1 MNNIIR
7 WFVKNHV
14 ATNLIM
20 LFIIVSGIIGYNVI
34 GKIAFPSVG
43 TDTISISVSYLGAGP
58 REVEDRILIPI
69 EEAVFGTE
77 GVKRIRGRA
86 REGSG
91 SVTIEVLEGHD
102 VEDVLT
108 RIKARV
114 DTINTFPRQ
123 SERPRVS
130 RRFFSSQIRNMS
142 LYGDLGEKELK
153 LLGRQIRDKLA
164 AIPGAEMTRLDGVKG
179 YEISVEMTE
188 NALQKFDLTYEQVAR
203 AISNYSGNMPAGSID
218 GNAGQTTLVIR
229 GQAYVKADFE
239 KIPVIKRP
247 DGTSVLLKDVAT
259 VVDGFTDDRFRLRH
273 NGKNT
278 VLIFVSSNVTPDV
291 VKLSEKIQKVID
303 EEIIPNLPKGV
314 YLETWFD
321 TAEIFESRLD
331 MLLNNG
337 MTGLLLVFVGLLLF
351 LSPSLAAWVTVGIA
365 VSFLGCF
372 MILPQT
378 TIPLSMISLFSF
390 ILILGIVVDDAIIIG
405 ESIHREN
412 QRGHFGA
419 EGAIIGTEKVAK
431 PVIISA
437 LTTMIFFAPM
447 AFLPGAMGK
456 IVLAIPMVVVICLAF
471 SIFESLFIL
480 PSHLR
485 HNGEKHQGVF
495 SRIMGYIFPDR
506 IKNSIGRF
514 FKASFGRIIK
524 FVQGY
529 SNRFMKYLIFTLYR
543 PFLDK
548 ILRNKLVTMLIV
560 SVVCIWIG
568 ASSMLLKTSFF
579 PNVTMNFIQATIE
592 FPAGSPYHIIE
603 EGTRELEKSSELLIA
618 ELKEEFPDFK
628 VVEGLLTWAS
638 NRGSRA
644 RAFLIFNPKKMDVLD
659 VEKFGARWRELTK
672 KLPDMKS
679 VSFSSS
685 NGGGGEESL
694 QLMLRSKNSEQI
706 EAMGKDVKEAFKK
719 YSGLYNISDSGDT
732 ASMEAVLSLKDG
744 AANMGLS
751 LSDLSSQIRYAFYG
765 REVQRVARGTDT
777 VKVMVRM
784 PTKERR
790 SFDTLNNLRIR
801 TASGE
806 SIPFNTVADI
816 KYQPAF
822 TSIIR
827 TDRERTLTILANAK
841 NKEVDINEILKEI
854 KAEYFDA
861 WRKKYPD
868 VRTSLEGDQK
878 EQADTNTSMI
888 IGFIAALFAIY
899 ALLAVAF
906 SSYFQPFLILT
917 AIPFAYFGA
926 IIGHHITG
934 KELSL
939 MSFMGIIAA
948 SGVVVNDNLVLV
960 DYINKLRK
968 RGYGYLK
975 AIEVAAEERFR
986 PIFLT
991 SFTTFIG
998 LLPIM
1003 FETSIQAQFLIPTVV
1018 ALAFGVAFAT
1028 IATLIMV
1035 PIMYYMM
1042 ASVGEWYG
1050 RGRGA
1055 KVVDRNHTPAV
1066 GAVVSSAE

>member
-1 MNNIIR
+1 MNKIIG

-20 LFIIVSGIIGYNVI
+20 LFIIVGGIIGYNVI

-43 TDTISISVSYLGAGP
+43 SDRINIGVSYLGAGP
-58 REVEDRILIPI
+58 REVENRILIPI
-69 EEAVFGTE
+69 EEAIFGTE
-77 GVKRIRGRA
+77 GIKRIRGRA
-86 REGSG
+86 SEGYG
-91 SVTIEVLEGHD
+91 RVTVEVLEGHD

-108 RIKARV
+108 RIKSRV
-114 DTINTFPRQ
+114 DTINTFPRL
-123 SERPRVS
+123 SERPQVS
-130 RRFFSSQIRNMS
+130 RIFFSSQIMNMS
-142 LYGDLGEKELK
+142 LYGDLSEKDLK
-153 LLGRQIRDKLA
+153 TLGRQVRDRLA
-164 AIPGAEMTRLDGVKG
+164 AVPGAEMTRLDGVKS
-179 YEISVEMTE
+179 YEISIEMSE
-188 NALQKFDLTYEQVAR
+188 DALQKFELTYDQVAR
-203 AISNYSGNMPAGSID
+203 AISSYSGNMPAGSID
-218 GNAGQTTLVIR
+218 SKAGKTTLVIR
-229 GQAYVKADFE
+229 DQAYVKEDFE
-239 KIPVIKRP
+239 KIPVLKRP
-247 DGTSVLLKDVAT
+247 DGTSVLVKDVAN
-259 VVDGFTDDRFRLRH
+259 VVDGFTDARFRLRH
-273 NGKNT
+273 NGKPT

-291 VKLSEKIQKVID
+291 VKLSAAINKVIE
-303 EEIIPNLPKGV
+303 EEIRPNLPKGV

-337 MTGLLLVFVGLLLF
+337 LTGLILVFVGLLLF

-378 TIPLSMISLFSF
+378 SIPLSMISLFSF

-412 QRGHFGA
+412 QRGHIG
-419 EGAIIGTEKVAK
+419 EQGAIIGAEKVAK

-456 IVLAIPMVVVICLAF
+456 IVLAIPMVVVLCLGF
-471 SIFESLFIL
+471 SILESLFIL

-485 HNGEKHQGVF
+485 HNGTGHRGIF
-495 SRIMGYIFPDR
+495 SRFFGYIIPDFV
-506 IKNSIGRF
+506 KAG
-514 FKASFGRIIK
+514 FKK
-524 FVQGY
+524 FVKLIQGY
-529 SNRFMKYLIFTLYR
+529 SNRFLKYLIFTLYR
-543 PFLDK
+543 PFLDR
-548 ILRNKLVTMLIV
+548 ILRNKLVTFLVI
-560 SVVCIWIG
+560 SVICIWIG

-579 PNVTMNFIQATIE
+579 PNVTMNFIQASME
-592 FPAGSPYHIIE
+592 FPAGSPYHIVE
-603 EGTRELEKSSELLIA
+603 EGARELEKSSELLIA

-644 RAFLIFNPKKMDVLD
+644 QAFLIFNPKKMDVLD

-672 KLPDMKS
+672 KLPDMKR
-679 VSFSSS
+679 VSFSSA

-694 QLMLRSKNSEQI
+694 QLMLRSKNSDQI
-706 EAMGKDVKEAFKK
+706 EEMGKAVKLAFEK
-719 YSGLYNISDSGDT
+719 YGGLYNISDSGDT
-732 ASMEAVLSLKDG
+732 ANMEAVISLKDG

-765 REVQRVARGTDT
+765 REVQRVARGVDT

-784 PTKERR
+784 PIKQRR
-790 SFDTLNNLRIR
+790 SFDTLSSLRIR
-801 TASGE
+801 TAQGE
-806 SIPFNTVADI
+806 SIPFDTVADV
-816 KYQPAF
+816 KYQRAF
-822 TSIIR
+822 TSIVR
-827 TDRERTLTILANAK
+827 TDRERTLTIMANAK
-841 NKEVDINEILKEI
+841 DKEVDINQILKEI
-854 KAEYFDA
+854 KKEYFKI
-861 WRKKYPD
+861 WRVKYPD

-888 IGFIAALFAIY
+888 IGFIVAVFAIY

-948 SGVVVNDNLVLV
+948 AGVVVNDNLVLV
-960 DYINKLRK
+960 DYINRLRT
-968 RGYGYLK
+968 RGYGFLK

-1018 ALAFGVAFAT
+1018 SLAFGVAFAT
-1028 IATLIMV
+1028 IATLVMV
-1035 PIMYYMM
+1035 PVMYYAMS
-1042 ASVGEWYG
+1042 SVGEWYS
-1050 RGRGA
+1050 
-1055 KVVDRNHTPAV
+1055 RNKMGYVKIDKNHVPEV
-1066 GAVVSSAE
+1066 GAVISSAD